1 MTPEAPK
8 TLLDAVRY
16 YTGSPRMNNPARE
29 AAERAA
35 KAQSQIDEQY
45 RDRRM
50 ELYYD
55 DEDIVLI
62 RFAEM
67 VLSDPTS
74 LLPDMVW
81 EESVHGCRCD
91 TPYGPYTIRKLD
103 QFYWSF
109 GFDAHGYAPSLEAA
123 KAACD
128 RDRRERVR
136 KLFEVE

>member
-29 AAERAA
+29 AAER
-35 KAQSQIDEQY
+35 
-45 RDRRM
+45 
-50 ELYYD
+50 
-55 DEDIVLI
+55 LI
-62 RFAEM
+62 KTWPRIETFADVRTVAEA
-67 VLSDPTS
+67 VADPAS

-91 TPYGPYTIRKLD
+91 TPYGPYTIRKFD

>member
-29 AAERAA
+29 AAER
-35 KAQSQIDEQY
+35 
-45 RDRRM
+45 
-50 ELYYD
+50 
-55 DEDIVLI
+55 LI
-62 RFAEM
+62 KTWPRIETFADVRTVAEA
-67 VLSDPTS
+67 VADPTS

-81 EESVHGCRCD
+81 EENGCRCD